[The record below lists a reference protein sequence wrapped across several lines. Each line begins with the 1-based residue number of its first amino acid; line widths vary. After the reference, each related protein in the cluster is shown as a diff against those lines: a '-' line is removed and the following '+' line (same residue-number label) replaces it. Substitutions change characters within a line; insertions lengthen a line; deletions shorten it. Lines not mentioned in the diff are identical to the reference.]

1 MSDDDFQNMINAFDN
16 EINQRKTFKIISD
29 SGEISVKLNRKT
41 NTLKIKNTDLNYW
54 DTTPV
59 SIVSNDSNT
68 KKTSV
73 KKMVKEIETAK
84 KKYEDNKS
92 FDSDMAKNNIF
103 ATLITVD
110 GENYKV
116 VLDKVELTKRNNLR
130 ITLSVNDFDR
140 VTITPPSLREIY
152 IELSNSKTLREK
164 SLHLVDFFTDGIYKV
179 VIEKYI
185 NDALTQNFIG
195 SAIVGSRRNKTNNVI
210 SKNIKVDY
218 IFGNN
223 IEEDLKHFDQSSHEH
238 FIEQIQNN
246 KNKRSFTSEIDV
258 LGDNAAWSETTLE
271 KGIWRYDGDNEKI
284 YMTST
289 SSKDIYENTSKM
301 SSYQKYYNNYVEIK
315 KKLNK
320 CHVIHHAK
328 NSTTGRIEILQ
339 VATYENINIPQGA
352 NQGVTDQQEQQAPRP
367 PATEPPDYHHHV
379 SYSGPWMCG

>member
-140 VTITPPSLREIY
+140 VTITPLVYARF
-152 IELSNSKTLREK
+152 TL
-164 SLHLVDFFTDGIYKV
+164 
-179 VIEKYI
+179 
-185 NDALTQNFIG
+185 NFQI
-195 SAIVGSRRNKTNNVI
+195 
-210 SKNIKVDY
+210 
-218 IFGNN
+218 
-223 IEEDLKHFDQSSHEH
+223 LK
-238 FIEQIQNN
+238 
-246 KNKRSFTSEIDV
+246 
-258 LGDNAAWSETTLE
+258 L
-271 KGIWRYDGDNEKI
+271 
-284 YMTST
+284 
-289 SSKDIYENTSKM
+289 
-301 SSYQKYYNNYVEIK
+301 
-315 KKLNK
+315 
-320 CHVIHHAK
+320 
-328 NSTTGRIEILQ
+328 
-339 VATYENINIPQGA
+339 
-352 NQGVTDQQEQQAPRP
+352 
-367 PATEPPDYHHHV
+367 
-379 SYSGPWMCG
+379 